1 MSKINEETAVKTDLK
16 TIGMIIAGAGFAVYM
31 YIGMTNTI
39 NTLETR
45 LQLMEADLLKKADQI
60 PIDKEQFF
68 LLESLAED
76 TEKQQKILEENLHV
90 KVMLM
95 QAEKEIEKLKKMLKS
110 LKTQQEI
117 FNLAMEME
125 TGINA
130 GTFQEYD
137 YTCEDFEC
145 EWKQITEYWRKK

>member
-45 LQLMEADLLKKADQI
+45 LQLMEADLLKKADQV
-60 PIDKEQFF
+60 PVDKEQFF
-68 LLESLAED
+68 LLEALAED

-95 QAEKEIEKLKKMLKS
+95 QAEKEIEKLKKDVEKLKDATRDIQFS
-110 LKTQQEI
+110 
-117 FNLAMEME
+117 NSN
-125 TGINA
+125 GN
-130 GTFQEYD
+130 GH
-137 YTCEDFEC
+137 
-145 EWKQITEYWRKK
+145 

>member
-45 LQLMEADLLKKADQI
+45 LQLMEADLLKKTDQI

-95 QAEKEIEKLKKMLKS
+95 QAEKEIEKLKKDVERLKDATRDIQFS
-110 LKTQQEI
+110 
-117 FNLAMEME
+117 N
-125 TGINA
+125 GN
-130 GTFQEYD
+130 GNGH
-137 YTCEDFEC
+137 
-145 EWKQITEYWRKK
+145 

>member
-1 MSKINEETAVKTDLK
+1 MSKITEDTSVKTDIK
-16 TIGMIIAGAGFAVYM
+16 TIVSIVAAAGFAVYM

-60 PIDKEQFF
+60 PVDKEQFF

-95 QAEKEIEKLKKMLKS
+95 QAEKEIEKLKKDVEKLKDATRDIQFS
-110 LKTQQEI
+110 
-117 FNLAMEME
+117 N
-125 TGINA
+125 GN
-130 GTFQEYD
+130 GNGH
-137 YTCEDFEC
+137 
-145 EWKQITEYWRKK
+145 

>member
-1 MSKINEETAVKTDLK
+1 MSKITEETSVKTDLK

-45 LQLMEADLLKKADQI
+45 LQLMEADLLKKADQV
-60 PIDKEQFF
+60 PVDKEQFF
-68 LLESLAED
+68 LLEALAED

-95 QAEKEIEKLKKMLKS
+95 QAEKEIEKLKKDVEKLKDATRDIQFS
-110 LKTQQEI
+110 
-117 FNLAMEME
+117 NSN
-125 TGINA
+125 GN
-130 GTFQEYD
+130 GH
-137 YTCEDFEC
+137 
-145 EWKQITEYWRKK
+145 

>member
-16 TIGMIIAGAGFAVYM
+16 TIGMIITAAGFAVYM

-45 LQLMEADLLKKADQI
+45 LQLMEVDLLKKADQV
-60 PIDKEQFF
+60 PVDKEQFF
-68 LLESLAED
+68 LLEALAED

-95 QAEKEIEKLKKMLKS
+95 QAEKEIEKLKKDVERLKDATRDIQFS
-110 LKTQQEI
+110 
-117 FNLAMEME
+117 N
-125 TGINA
+125 GN
-130 GTFQEYD
+130 GNGH
-137 YTCEDFEC
+137 
-145 EWKQITEYWRKK
+145 

>member
-16 TIGMIIAGAGFAVYM
+16 TIGMIIAAAGFAVYM

-60 PIDKEQFF
+60 PVDKEQFF

-76 TEKQQKILEENLHV
+76 TEKQQQLLDENLHV
-90 KVMLM
+90 KVMLD
-95 QAEKEIEKLKKMLKS
+95 AAREDIEKLKKDVEKLKDATRDI
-110 LKTQQEI
+110 KFT
-117 FNLAMEME
+117 N
-125 TGINA
+125 GN
-130 GTFQEYD
+130 GNGH
-137 YTCEDFEC
+137 
-145 EWKQITEYWRKK
+145 

>member
-1 MSKINEETAVKTDLK
+1 MSKITEETAVKTDLK
-16 TIGMIIAGAGFAVYM
+16 TIGMIIAAAGFAVYM

-60 PIDKEQFF
+60 PVDKEQFF

-90 KVMLM
+90 KVILM
-95 QAEKEIEKLKKMLKS
+95 QAEKEIEKLKKDVEKLKDATRDIQFS
-110 LKTQQEI
+110 
-117 FNLAMEME
+117 N
-125 TGINA
+125 GN
-130 GTFQEYD
+130 GNGH
-137 YTCEDFEC
+137 
-145 EWKQITEYWRKK
+145 